1 MDYQSDLARRLQAR
15 VANGLDSSR
24 VVAVVGARQ
33 VGKTSLVRRFETRD
47 RAFVSLDD
55 FGPLTQAQADPAGF
69 VGALG
74 RKSIV
79 DEIQRAPNL
88 LLAIK
93 SVVDR
98 DAAKGHFLLTGSANI
113 MALPKLADSLAGRMT
128 VFELFP
134 FAEAEIERARCNVV
148 DQLYAPERPWRAVAC
163 DQAEIVRRI
172 VRGGYPEA
180 VFSRDDA
187 ARDRWF
193 ASYLLA
199 MIQRDIREIAQV
211 SDIAAMGRLLAVLAA
226 RTGRIVNYTSLS
238 SEAGIPKSTL
248 LRYVTLLE
256 QTFLVHRMPAWSFDL
271 GRRLTKLPKLF
282 LGDVGV
288 AAHLMHADTARLLAD
303 RNLLG
308 GLLETFVANELRKHA
323 SWSDRRTAHYHYRE
337 HDGVEVDFVLETAAG
352 ERVAVEVKAT
362 ASPTHSDARGLLR
375 LMDDSKL
382 GLVRGIVVH
391 TGSMIVPIRR
401 NVHGVPISVFWTDSA
416 A

>member
-1 MDYQSDLARRLQAR
+1 M
-15 VANGLDSSR
+15 
-24 VVAVVGARQ
+24 VAVVGARQ
-33 VGKTSLVRRFETRD
+33 VGKTSLARHFKTGD
-47 RAFVSLDD
+47 RVFVSLDD
-55 FGPLTQAQADPAGF
+55 FGSLTQAQADPIGF
-69 VGALG
+69 VDALG
-74 RKSIV
+74 RASIV
-79 DEIQRAPNL
+79 DEIQRAPDL

-98 DAAKGHFLLTGSANI
+98 DAAKGRFLLTGSADI
-113 MALPKLADSLAGRMT
+113 MALPNLADSLAGRMT

-134 FAEAEIERARCNVV
+134 FAEAEIERALCNIVE
-148 DQLYAPERPWRAVAC
+148 QLFAPERPWLAVAC
-163 DQAEIVRRI
+163 DQAEVVRRI

-180 VFSRDDA
+180 VFSRNSA

-199 MIQRDIREIAQV
+199 MIQRDIRDIAQV
-211 SDIAAMGRLLAVLAA
+211 GDIAAMGRLLAVLAT

-323 SWSDRRTAHYHYRE
+323 SWSDRRTALYHYRE
-337 HDGVEVDFVLETAAG
+337 HDGVEVDFILETAAG

-362 ASPTHSDARGLLR
+362 ASPTHADVRGLLR
-375 LMDDSKL
+375 LMDDAKL
-382 GLVRGIVVH
+382 GLVRGIILH
-391 TGSMIVPIRR
+391 TGSTIVPIRR